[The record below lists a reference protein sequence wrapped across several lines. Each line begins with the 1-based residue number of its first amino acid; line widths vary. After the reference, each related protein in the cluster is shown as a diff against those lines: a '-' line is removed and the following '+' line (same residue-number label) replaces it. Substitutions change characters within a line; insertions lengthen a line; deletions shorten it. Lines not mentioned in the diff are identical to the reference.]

1 MKKKKV
7 VVSLVFLMVVLLL
20 TITLVSAGWWSDFN
34 NWFRN
39 LFGFHEKLEE
49 GLNGELK
56 SLGIDGTNDY
66 GSPDYPRICE
76 EGEKRCELMPSRT
89 ANFRYSIK
97 ECQNNLW
104 IDAENCEV
112 NQECRDGACVCI
124 EGEKRCYEKPARRGG
139 GIIKGVEECHSGEW
153 AEIERCEGS
162 CLDGKCLNQKN
173 MSKYSN
179 REAFL
184 ISDNN
189 WKDILPLVPATTW
202 TGSEDCQEGYGTPEN
217 VCVYPTL
224 IYHEEGEGFDADS
237 IIYFMQQYSPNKVTI
252 IGNTPQEL
260 DDLLIAAPELG
271 AGLQIEQLQ
280 RINSED
286 YLSYWQKFEEV
297 IYVED
302 NYELALL
309 ASTYA
314 SLINA
319 PLIIH
324 GTSLDKI
331 ETFSGKEV
339 ICIGSGSPSGSSCS
353 KQYDLRTLQQKYV
366 EKVNEIDTEK
376 LNKFI
381 VVNSRDIDFVGAINY
396 VPRDLI
402 TEKSGDT
409 MHYLFKKDSLIAP
422 ILASAKHEVIIPL
435 SAEIDVGQ
443 SSISTFNSTCDFH
456 NLGCNNL
463 KQQIKDNVEGLAPY
477 VQEDYANI
485 GEHHEDFDIALYS
498 EGSEEILFETP
509 DDSIEPTIYDNKIAW
524 IEVNTTYLYDESRP
538 STNKWLNIED
548 YSIFYYDTN
557 TGLQEKIYSSGSKRL
572 KDLLMHK
579 DNLVWTE
586 NYKNITLFD
595 LTSQTIEKIKR
606 TSSVHSLHINDDY
619 IIWMESNKLY
629 GYNILTKE
637 ITTLRDAQVRYDLDL
652 DGELLVWIEYSSP
665 DCILYMMNL
674 SDNSVVQIKKG
685 NTYIY
690 RVFISGSDIVWE
702 EEKGT
707 NRYYYHYNINTRN
720 TNLFLQE
727 EVRAG
732 YGAVDFV
739 LYDDKAYA
747 LEKYKWGSAER
758 VDYNLISY
766 NITTGQKEYLTND
779 FYIMSNREG
788 LARFSNKFV
797 YSKNNK
803 KNERYLRDGYI
814 TFIGSPFAIPPYLT
828 YFSMSEGFY
837 YGPAEK
843 LLLLDFYGNDRK
855 PDLAFGRIMGFTTS
869 DVSSYVSRAVFYHD
883 LNFNNKLFFASSRA
897 LGDIFEA
904 EFINSVEP
912 IFSDAGYE
920 VTKDL
925 QEAERYDGTGTANL
939 WENNDLVYYFDHA
952 QENHVGIYSNE
963 IPYLNSTFID
973 TMACATCFI
982 SSHFY
987 ADRAFSDSFC
997 LNAFRKGAIA
1007 YLGSTTLTKGYETHR
1022 YALQEAYY
1030 NNLPIGLAFVKH
1042 TKMAEDTLI
1051 GDPTLVIGKKLLN
1064 EPLLEN

>member
-1 MKKKKV
+1 M
-7 VVSLVFLMVVLLL
+7 FLIEQDASGILIYCKINLHIVGTIDEVKIWNRTL
-20 TITLVSAGWWSDFN
+20 TAD
-34 NWFRN
+34 
-39 LFGFHEKLEE
+39 E
-49 GLNGELK
+49 
-56 SLGIDGTNDY
+56 
-66 GSPDYPRICE
+66 
-76 EGEKRCELMPSRT
+76 
-89 ANFRYSIK
+89 IK
-97 ECQNNLW
+97 EEYDSIVNPIIRCYNNLDCGTP
-104 IDAENCEV
+104 IQTNYCSNDSACTSSSTPICNNNGTTSSFCTLTGGGGCTFCAYGCE
-112 NQECRDGACVCI
+112 DGACKNCAPNCAGKTCGSDGCGGSCGDCI
-124 EGEKRCYEKPARRGG
+124 EGYTCNSIG
-139 GIIKGVEECHSGEW
+139 EC
-153 AEIERCEGS
+153 AETVYGA
-162 CLDGKCLNQKN
+162 NVKN
-173 MSKYSN
+173 MLKYSN
-179 REAFL
+179 KEAFL

-548 YSIFYYDTN
+548 YSISIMIQTPDC
-557 TGLQEKIYSSGSKRL
+557 KRKYIL
-572 KDLLMHK
+572 PEVKDL
-579 DNLVWTE
+579 
-586 NYKNITLFD
+586 
-595 LTSQTIEKIKR
+595 R
-606 TSSVHSLHINDDY
+606 T
-619 IIWMESNKLY
+619 
-629 GYNILTKE
+629 
-637 ITTLRDAQVRYDLDL
+637 
-652 DGELLVWIEYSSP
+652 
-665 DCILYMMNL
+665 C
-674 SDNSVVQIKKG
+674 
-685 NTYIY
+685 
-690 RVFISGSDIVWE
+690 
-702 EEKGT
+702 
-707 NRYYYHYNINTRN
+707 
-720 TNLFLQE
+720 
-727 EVRAG
+727 
-732 YGAVDFV
+732 
-739 LYDDKAYA
+739 
-747 LEKYKWGSAER
+747 
-758 VDYNLISY
+758 
-766 NITTGQKEYLTND
+766 
-779 FYIMSNREG
+779 
-788 LARFSNKFV
+788 
-797 YSKNNK
+797 
-803 KNERYLRDGYI
+803 
-814 TFIGSPFAIPPYLT
+814 
-828 YFSMSEGFY
+828 
-837 YGPAEK
+837 
-843 LLLLDFYGNDRK
+843 
-855 PDLAFGRIMGFTTS
+855 
-869 DVSSYVSRAVFYHD
+869 
-883 LNFNNKLFFASSRA
+883 
-897 LGDIFEA
+897 
-904 EFINSVEP
+904 
-912 IFSDAGYE
+912 
-920 VTKDL
+920 
-925 QEAERYDGTGTANL
+925 
-939 WENNDLVYYFDHA
+939 
-952 QENHVGIYSNE
+952 
-963 IPYLNSTFID
+963 
-973 TMACATCFI
+973 
-982 SSHFY
+982 
-987 ADRAFSDSFC
+987 
-997 LNAFRKGAIA
+997 
-1007 YLGSTTLTKGYETHR
+1007 
-1022 YALQEAYY
+1022 
-1030 NNLPIGLAFVKH
+1030 
-1042 TKMAEDTLI
+1042 
-1051 GDPTLVIGKKLLN
+1051 
-1064 EPLLEN
+1064 